1 MAKDSATT
9 TGPLYLNN
17 AGGLV
22 YVNNK
27 KVVRLTS
34 DPTSGQVMIA
44 DGTDGQIKSSG
55 KTIATSITNTD
66 DTLPTSKAV
75 KTFVEGKGYVTTDE
89 KVKQSTNSEAK
100 NFPLLFS
107 KAETSNTTADITD
120 SVYRNN
126 SIYINPSTKQIF
138 VDNNAGS
145 QWKKG
150 RETASLI
157 KTITPTS
164 YSPITDIK
172 STSGDWSIGTVNNT
186 ENLYL
191 VYTTDDN
198 YSGSGN
204 KALKYYLEGA
214 DSTNSYAI
222 LHSGNYNSYSPT
234 LTGTGASGDW
244 GINAATATKATQDS
258 DGNTIKTT
266 YLKLSGGT
274 VTGTINIKSSNLD
287 RDGEAPTSD
296 QTGKSL
302 YFVDKDSNGVGRIYT
317 IQRKTNNKKDLFIT
331 VYNAS
336 GTSNSIGIRILD
348 DGTPSYYL
356 SYPSAFRTAL
366 DNAAYIDAN
375 TITNNQVIIADGTDG
390 KLKSSGFTIESSVPS
405 DAVFTDEKLRLNA
418 LSAPATGDEKAYYV
432 AFKGAGLNTGYYN
445 NGFLYRTL
453 DGAAASGSTAAVDGY
468 STLQLGNATASG
480 TDGNR
485 FGRLRIYS
493 KGTKYGALIQGDTT
507 GNVTHTLPATSG
519 TILNSGNYDDY
530 VSPLLQATV
539 GHSCKNL
546 LKITAT
552 STTKNGVTFNV
563 NSTTGI
569 ITATGKS
576 SANFYYT
583 VGSIVNTDSTA
594 MKLYMSGCA
603 NDGSTDTYYVYA
615 YDISASPSA
624 RPKQWD
630 NSTQS
635 ESCTFLTDDE
645 EILIPAG
652 HTVQIRI
659 YIKTNYPGQNTTI
672 TFKPMV
678 RDGNILNNTFEPY
691 QTPTDEAKQDKLQE
705 YISTTPSSSVFIDDI
720 SNLSYFIVNIVYQ
733 DSTPVLGPDDIYSVF
748 ISMGLLDS
756 TQQTYF
762 HFSDNNFITVYYTN
776 SDTLVL
782 TTNDNNYKI
791 KSIVYFYK

>member
-1 MAKDSATT
+1 MWNYIK
-9 TGPLYLNN
+9 G
-17 AGGLV
+17 
-22 YVNNK
+22 K
-27 KVVRLTS
+27 
-34 DPTSGQVMIA
+34 A
-44 DGTDGQIKSSG
+44 DAIYS
-55 KTIATSITNTD
+55 
-66 DTLPTSKAV
+66 
-75 KTFVEGKGYVTTDE
+75 TTDE
-89 KVKQSTNSEAK
+89 KVKQSTNSEDK

-138 VDNNAGS
+138 VDNNTGS

-157 KTITPTS
+157 KTITPTA

-186 ENLYL
+186 ENLYF
-191 VYTTDDN
+191 VYTTDNN

-244 GINAATATKATQDS
+244 GINITGNAATATKATQDS

-274 VTGTINIKSSNLD
+274 VTGAINIKSSNLD

-356 SYPSAFRTAL
+356 SYPSAFRAAL

-569 ITATGKS
+569 ITASEKS
-576 SANFYYT
+576 STNFYYT
-583 VGSIVNTDSTA
+583 VGSIVNTSDTA
-594 MKLYMSGCA
+594 MNLYMSGCA
-603 NDGSTDTYYVYA
+603 DGGSTSKYYVYA
-615 YDISASPSA
+615 YDTTANA
-624 RPKQWD
+624 RPKKW
-630 NSTQS
+630 NGSSSSGESISST
-635 ESCTFLTDDE
+635 DE
-645 EILIPAG
+645 EEIQIPAG

-705 YISTTPSSSVFIDDI
+705 DIFSPSPSNIIISGI
-720 SNLSYFIVNIVYQ
+720 SNISYFIVNITDNGVT
-733 DSTPVLGPDDIYSVF
+733 DDGNGNLIFGGPEHIYSVF
-748 ISMGLLDS
+748 VSISLLDLNTSKYFSYLNNKYISVSYANNDSLYIS
-756 TQQTYF
+756 T
-762 HFSDNNFITVYYTN
+762 D
-776 SDTLVL
+776 
-782 TTNDNNYKI
+782 DNNYEL
-791 KSIVYFYK
+791 KSIVYFNK